1 MEKVYSYLKKA
12 KTFYIATVEG
22 DQPRVRPF
30 GAICKFENK
39 LYIITNN
46 KKKVYDQII
55 KNPKVE
61 ISGMVEGTWIRL
73 AGTLAL
79 DERRE
84 AKEAM
89 LAENPSLSGMYS
101 VDDGI
106 MAVFYFTS
114 GEAQFCSFTG
124 APEVENF

>member
-1 MEKVYSYLKKA
+1 MDRVYDYLKKA

-30 GAICKFENK
+30 GAICRFEGK
-39 LYIITNN
+39 LYIITSN
-46 KKKVYDQII
+46 KKKVYDQIM

-61 ISGMVEGTWIRL
+61 LSGMDGGTWIRV
-73 AGTLAL
+73 AGTLKL

-106 MAVFYFTS
+106 MAVFYFENGT
-114 GEAQFCSFTG
+114 ADFCSFTG
-124 APEVENF
+124 APETVKF